1 MELILWPLVVPE
13 CYANAHFQAH
23 RFLFFFYD
31 LPPPPTLTIPRSEL
45 IGHARNGTRHVL
57 LLLFLL
63 QVFF

>member
-13 CYANAHFQAH
+13 CYANANFQAH
-23 RFLFFFYD
+23 QGFFFP
-31 LPPPPTLTIPRSEL
+31 LRSAPPPTLTIPRSEL
-45 IGHARNGTRHVL
+45 IGHARDGTRHVL